1 MLNHYTTPP
10 NEKEFIIGD
19 MLSQVKFIDRGRDA
33 DYQIFFTLKGWIKMK
48 ILSTQELK
56 AIEKAAIDSG
66 ISSERMMVTA
76 GTNLAKWVIES
87 FEMTSNHIAVGLI
100 GSGNN
105 GSDTLIALIYLL
117 KHGWQCMAFLAKE
130 RSAEDRL
137 LSEYRFL
144 GGALVMDMK
153 LLSGILHYQPL
164 LLDGILGTGFHSPM
178 EGRLTTQID
187 LINLILKSL
196 PNKPLIIAVDCPS
209 GVDCDNG
216 AVGNPVIAADFT
228 ACMGAV
234 KQGLLD
240 FPAFEYCGK
249 LKLIQI
255 GLPEEIAKIN
265 CDSLCIDDDFLRANL
280 PIRGINFHK
289 GTFGR
294 CAIVAG
300 SSRYPG
306 AALLASKAAYLSG
319 AGLVSILSTSEV
331 QNQIAGS
338 LPEATWLHID
348 DDLNLKEELSSYTSM
363 LIGPGLGTDPTARNQ
378 FEKLWQFIKQGVEGY
393 PGQLIFDADGLRIL
407 STYTDWSDKLPGNTI
422 LTPHPGEMAC
432 LTGLS
437 IEDVQSNRWDCAKEF
452 AKKWQKIVV
461 LKGALS
467 VVADPSGHIGVI
479 PIATSGLATAGTG
492 DILSGMIAGMCAQ
505 GVEAFNA
512 CLLCSFLHAKTGLK
526 AETKLKQTFTITASD
541 IFKFLPE
548 AFID

>member
-1 MLNHYTTPP
+1 
-10 NEKEFIIGD
+10 
-19 MLSQVKFIDRGRDA
+19 
-33 DYQIFFTLKGWIKMK
+33 MK
-48 ILSTQELK
+48 ILSTQEMI
-56 AIEKAAIDSG
+56 AVEKAAFNLG
-66 ISSERMMVTA
+66 ISSEKMMETA
-76 GTNLAKWVIES
+76 GTNLAKWIIES
-87 FEMTSNHIAVGLI
+87 FEMTSNHIALGLI

-105 GSDTLIALIYLL
+105 GSDTLIALNYLL
-117 KHGWQCMAFLAKE
+117 KHGWQCMAFLTKE

-137 LSEYRFL
+137 LSEFQFL
-144 GGALVMDMK
+144 GGALVKDLK
-153 LLSGILHYQPL
+153 LLPGILHYQPL

-178 EGRLTTQID
+178 DSNLSAQID
-187 LINLILKSL
+187 LINLTLKSST
-196 PNKPLIIAVDCPS
+196 NKPLIVAVDCPS
-209 GVDCDNG
+209 GVDCNNG
-216 AVGNPVIAADFT
+216 GVSNPVITADFT

-234 KQGLLD
+234 KQGLLR

-255 GLPEEIAKIN
+255 GLPEEIATIN
-265 CDSLCIDDDFLRANL
+265 CDSLCVDDEFLIANL
-280 PIRGINFHK
+280 PIRGSNTHK

-306 AALLASKAAYLSG
+306 AAFIASKAAYLSG
-319 AGLVSILSTSEV
+319 AGLVSILSSSEV
-331 QNQIAGS
+331 QIQIAGS
-338 LPEATWLHID
+338 LPEATWLHIG

-378 FEKLWQFIKQGVEGY
+378 FEKLWQFINQGVEGY
-393 PGQLIFDADGLRIL
+393 RGQLIFDADGLRLL
-407 STYTDWSDKLPGNTI
+407 STYTDWSDRLPANTI

-437 IEDVQSNRWDCAKEF
+437 IEAIQLNRWECAKEF
-452 AKKWQKIVV
+452 AKQWQKIVV

-467 VVADPSGHIGVI
+467 VIADPSGHIGVI